1 MNKTHLSHIFKMNMG
16 ISFVDYIV
24 RYKMQMLRLMIAQ
37 TDMTVNE
44 IADKLGYDDCKY
56 MSRLFK
62 NTYGITVSEYRK
74 SVLNDRYR

>member
-1 MNKTHLSHIFKMNMG
+1 
-16 ISFVDYIV
+16 
-24 RYKMQMLRLMIAQ
+24 MQMLRLMIAR

-44 IADKLGYDDCKY
+44 IADRLGYDDCKY